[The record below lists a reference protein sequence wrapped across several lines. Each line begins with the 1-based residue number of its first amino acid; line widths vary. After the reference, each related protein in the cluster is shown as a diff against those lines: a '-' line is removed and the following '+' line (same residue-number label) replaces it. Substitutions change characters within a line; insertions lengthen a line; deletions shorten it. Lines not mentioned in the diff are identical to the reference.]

1 MGRERTV
8 RVAEIDPNSDWARRR
23 RRHTLSLLAFCTI
36 GLVPWT
42 IILAVTLP
50 RQYDAHHWRLAW
62 VGFDML
68 LRLSLAA
75 TAYLGWRGR
84 QMVIGTSIATAVL
97 LICDAWFDISL
108 DLGTPAIWT
117 SLASA
122 VFIELPLAALL
133 IHRAHLLITLTLR
146 RLYEELG
153 HPIPPGSAY
162 KVPLFAFIPTFD
174 PARDRMI
181 DHERDQRD

>member
-1 MGRERTV
+1 M
-8 RVAEIDPNSDWARRR
+8 RVSEIDPNSDWARKRR
-23 RRHTLSLLAFCTI
+23 KHTINLLGICAV

-42 IILAVTLP
+42 IVLALTLP
-50 RQYDAHHWRLAW
+50 HQYDAHHWRLAW

-68 LRLSLAA
+68 LLLGLGA

-84 QMVIGTSIATAVL
+84 QMVIGTSVATAVL
-97 LICDAWFDISL
+97 LVCDAWFDISL
-108 DLGTPAIWT
+108 DLGTPAVWM

-133 IHRAHLLITLTLR
+133 IHRSHLLVTLTLR

-153 HPIPPGSAY
+153 QPIPPGAAY
-162 KVPLFAFIPTFD
+162 KVPLLAFFPAPD

-181 DHERDQRD
+181 SHERDQRD